1 IKKAKRSKT
10 AVVSIVRCNHI
21 GRLGQWASQAAAEDV
36 IAMVVTGGSG
46 GSPGRMGRGA
56 GAPFG
61 GAEPAFSTN
70 PISIGMPG
78 GENARM
84 PIHFAT
90 TAVAEYE
97 QNADF
102 VLNRVKGIRPAQ
114 GFSRVMVPGEPE
126 LDSKEARLKEGIPV
140 ADATWSQIVEAG
152 KSVGVD
158 VEEVAKV

>member
-1 IKKAKRSKT
+1 MFVEMLAGAFTPGEKH
-10 AVVSIVRCNHI
+10 NGE
-21 GRLGQWASQAAAEDV
+21 GRR
-36 IAMVVTGGSG
+36 GGSVIW
-46 GSPGRMGRGA
+46 A
-56 GAPFG
+56 VD
-61 GAEPAFSTN
+61 AFAFR
-70 PISIGMPG
+70 PQG
-78 GENARM
+78 
-84 PIHFAT
+84 
-90 TAVAEYE
+90 EYE

-158 VEEVAKV
+158 VEDVAKV